1 MSCLLITEYL
11 EGPSNNKGVEIK
23 NCGAASL
30 SLNGYVIGV
39 AQNAATTPSTAIALT
54 TTVTLASGQVY
65 RVCNNSF
72 TTTSEPGM
80 ASVCD
85 QTSGSVNWTGDDR
98 LALFKEANATTGYQ
112 TGTADI
118 LLDAFGEFA
127 VRPATNIWGDSSIR
141 RTSCGTYFGATAFPV
156 PGAAG
161 SAYAASVAYA
171 AASASAG
178 SPVAGISNFGVST
191 LTCP

>member
-1 MSCLLITEYL
+1 MCRD
-11 EGPSNNKGVEIK
+11 GGRRPD
-23 NCGAASL
+23 C
-30 SLNGYVIGV
+30 
-39 AQNAATTPSTAIALT
+39 AIALT

-65 RVCNNSF
+65 RVCNTSF

-80 ASVCD
+80 ASACD
-85 QTSGSVNWTGDDR
+85 QTSGSASWNGDDR

-118 LLDAFGEFA
+118 LLDAFGQFSTQPAATTFA
-127 VRPATNIWGDSSIR
+127 DKSIR
-141 RTSCGTYFGATAFPV
+141 RTSCGTYFGATTFPV

-161 SAYAASVAYA
+161 SAYAASVAYT
-171 AASASAG
+171 AASLSAG
-178 SPVAGISNFGVST
+178 SPVAGITNFGVST